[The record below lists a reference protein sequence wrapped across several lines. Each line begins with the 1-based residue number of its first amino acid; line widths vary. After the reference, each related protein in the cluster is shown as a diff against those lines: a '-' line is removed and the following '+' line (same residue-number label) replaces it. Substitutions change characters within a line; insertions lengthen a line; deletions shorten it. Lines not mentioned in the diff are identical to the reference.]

1 MNAYV
6 LKELAGAIGITVAGS
21 LIGTLAYVALLG
33 CVMASQRQRSL
44 RYAWWRGFL
53 LTLAGITGWL
63 YLSGLA
69 GSVTG

>member
-1 MNAYV
+1 
-6 LKELAGAIGITVAGS
+6 
-21 LIGTLAYVALLG
+21 
-33 CVMASQRQRSL
+33 MASQRQRAL

-69 GSVTG
+69 GVIAP

>member
-1 MNAYV
+1 
-6 LKELAGAIGITVAGS
+6 
-21 LIGTLAYVALLG
+21 
-33 CVMASQRQRSL
+33 MASQRQRSL

-69 GSVTG
+69 GMVTGK

>member
-1 MNAYV
+1 
-6 LKELAGAIGITVAGS
+6 
-21 LIGTLAYVALLG
+21 
-33 CVMASQRQRSL
+33 MASQRQRAL